1 VEGEKKQ
8 NQEESSIMA
17 NEAEKIVNDFCKA
30 FERKNIDEIMGY
42 FTDDAVYHNMPME
55 PVKGKAAI
63 RTTIASFMPK
73 SDKDTITFKILH
85 TGSNGNV
92 VFNERVDMFDTGG
105 KHIEL
110 PVAGVFEIRGGKIAM
125 WRDYFDLQS
134 YTKQMA

>member
-1 VEGEKKQ
+1 MG
-8 NQEESSIMA
+8 S
-17 NEAEKIVNDFCKA
+17 EAETIVNDFCKA

-42 FTDDAVYHNMPME
+42 FNDDAVYHNMPMQ
-55 PVKGKAAI
+55 PVTGKAAI
-63 RTTIASFMPK
+63 RVTIDSFMPK
-73 SDKDTITFKILH
+73 SDTDKITFKILH

-92 VFNERVDMFDTGG
+92 VFNERVDMFDVGS

-134 YTKQMA
+134 YTRQMA